1 MPILSQEG
9 THASFFKVNAVS
21 GIDLRGIT
29 TEIKFRPTT

>member
-9 THASFFKVNAVS
+9 THAPFFKANVS

-29 TEIKFRPTT
+29 TEIKFRPIR